1 MPSAEWGYELWDGY
15 EAVAGH
21 IRSQAEKM
29 VDVYARYL
37 KEKAELEREYAKGLR
52 KIVSRYEPV
61 KKRKHQDKVEP
72 TETSSFRALLK
83 ETGYQAGQHE
93 VLAEHLAKLLVKE
106 VQKKAAEILKKT
118 KDNSKQAKKYQDMM
132 DASYFT
138 LEKSKLKYEK
148 GFHDWREAERN
159 FQVADQDGTI
169 SRNEI
174 LKMKV
179 TTETKCQAYEK
190 YRQEYK
196 EQLAKT
202 NKDQSEYFSNT
213 LPGVVNMLQ
222 DIDKDRI
229 NFIQGV
235 LERALIAEREAVK
248 ISNKCR
254 DSMEEAIKNINEDI
268 DQDEVIERYKTGD
281 LSPNDIEFEEMEISR
296 KKKSSSLT
304 RRLSRTSFTQK
315 KGKQN
320 LFQEKRNILKN
331 IDKHKNEIARGTK
344 EIQALQLM
352 IQTYKDTP
360 DFGDSK
366 KFQEELTSVTLK
378 VESLTQNLSS
388 LSRELD
394 LVESKMNLNMRH
406 SLLAAPSSS
415 RGSLNNSILSAES
428 DSTGYGSQDS
438 NPGTESREFDE
449 DSTNCISRCKIES
462 VNPSDNTVNDS
473 LFKSN
478 DLSIGDE
485 KTKLHMKSDSCE
497 ISEISKSS
505 SEVWGDDFEEESV
518 DLSPRFLIAL
528 YSYDGSEEGTL
539 AMEEGEEF
547 EISGEDVDGWI
558 KVKRKDDFSEEGY
571 IPTAFTERVG
581 IVI

>member
-1 MPSAEWGYELWDGY
+1 MY
-15 EAVAGH
+15 
-21 IRSQAEKM
+21 
-29 VDVYARYL
+29 
-37 KEKAELEREYAKGLR
+37 
-52 KIVSRYEPV
+52 
-61 KKRKHQDKVEP
+61 
-72 TETSSFRALLK
+72 
-83 ETGYQAGQHE
+83 
-93 VLAEHLAKLLVKE
+93 
-106 VQKKAAEILKKT
+106 
-118 KDNSKQAKKYQDMM
+118 NS
-132 DASYFT
+132 
-138 LEKSKLKYEK
+138 
-148 GFHDWREAERN
+148 
-159 FQVADQDGTI
+159 
-169 SRNEI
+169 
-174 LKMKV
+174 
-179 TTETKCQAYEK
+179 
-190 YRQEYK
+190 
-196 EQLAKT
+196 
-202 NKDQSEYFSNT
+202 
-213 LPGVVNMLQ
+213 
-222 DIDKDRI
+222 
-229 NFIQGV
+229 
-235 LERALIAEREAVK
+235 
-248 ISNKCR
+248 
-254 DSMEEAIKNINEDI
+254 
-268 DQDEVIERYKTGD
+268 
-281 LSPNDIEFEEMEISR
+281 
-296 KKKSSSLT
+296 
-304 RRLSRTSFTQK
+304 
-315 KGKQN
+315 
-320 LFQEKRNILKN
+320 LFRNILL
-331 IDKHKNEIARGTK
+331 GTK

-473 LFKSN
+473 LYKSN

-485 KTKLHMKSDSCE
+485 KTKLHMKSDSFE